1 MDPAL
6 RRAFWLSPWEASG
19 LPRSGAMIDAA
30 RRVWGSVLAYTDHA
44 LGETEPA
51 SEFLEKT
58 VRNVERSQKNHE
70 IRDLSAY
77 IFRSY
82 VREIAAERR
91 RRRRLLPLDAA
102 AHGLLSTG
110 TELEQRV
117 LAQEALAMIR
127 AEILPLVFRRM
138 EGWTWDEIAAQFG
151 QPKHV
156 LESRHSYEMRRV
168 RNLLGARRP

>member
-6 RRAFWLSPWEASG
+6 SQPFWLSPWEATG

-30 RRVWGSVLAYTDHA
+30 RRVWGSVLAYTKQA

-51 SEFLEKT
+51 LEFLEKT
-58 VRNVERSQKNHE
+58 VRCVERSQKKHE

-82 VREIAAERR
+82 IRQIAAERR
-91 RRRRLLPLDAA
+91 RRRRLLPFDAA
-102 AHGLLSTG
+102 THGPLHTE

-127 AEILPLVFRRM
+127 VDILPLVFRRM

-156 LESRHSYEMRRV
+156 LESRYSYEMRRV
-168 RNLLGARRP
+168 RNLLRAGKR